1 MVFDQIALAFC
12 GGLIVISEKIKL
24 LSHFVIITEETCQ
37 LFQLAVAGASFLCLV
52 GNILVRGIGK
62 SWFIGESV
70 IRLLLKRNVGS
81 SLRYVTVVVVHAE
94 KHRI

>member
-1 MVFDQIALAFC
+1 M
-12 GGLIVISEKIKL
+12 
-24 LSHFVIITEETCQ
+24 CQ
-37 LFQLAVAGASFLCLV
+37 LFQLAVAGASFLWLV